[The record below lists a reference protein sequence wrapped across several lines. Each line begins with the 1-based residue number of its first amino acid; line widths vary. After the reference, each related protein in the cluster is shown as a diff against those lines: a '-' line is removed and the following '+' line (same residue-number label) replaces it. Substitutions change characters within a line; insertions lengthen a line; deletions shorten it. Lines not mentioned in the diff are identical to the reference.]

1 MPGAHGWTTREPVQE
16 WVKNDRKAVAQLCA
30 DGLGVSLEEFV
41 RLARGSDRDKQ
52 TLAAMLKTAG
62 IDPATGRH
70 RSGSVAQAAGIPV
83 PRVGLN
89 DPRVVGADDQGDGRG
104 HDDVRGDVE
113 QLLDAKAG

>member
-1 MPGAHGWTTREPVQE
+1 MLA
-16 WVKNDRKAVAQLCA
+16 DLYA
-30 DGLGVSLEEFV
+30 DGLDMMPDDVL
-41 RLARGSDRDKQ
+41 RLWNGSKPEQRRLFD
-52 TLAAMLKTAG
+52 MLQTAG

-89 DPRVVGADDQGDGRG
+89 DPRVVGAADQGDRQGRDDQGVDQGDGRG